1 MADYEQR
8 IREILGKTFCPTLLE
23 IEDESGKHAG
33 HTGVR
38 MHGGGHFVVRI
49 VATRFRGKTRV
60 ERHRMVNEALGDAF
74 ETGIHALSIKA
85 KTPEEAN

>member
-1 MADYEQR
+1 
-8 IREILGKTFCPTLLE
+8 
-23 IEDESGKHAG
+23 
-33 HTGVR
+33 VR

-85 KTPEEAN
+85 KTPEEVN